1 MMDYFIEAS
10 SKFNYKSFQ
19 TSPPPPPTVLNS
31 VKKRKKVWF
40 IFKGEAKIIHGNNM
54 TKTNNPEKFK
64 ILKKKRKERTSKI
77 WLELMV
83 CDYTK
88 HFFC

>member
-1 MMDYFIEAS
+1 MIDYFIEAC

-19 TSPPPPPTVLNS
+19 IFPPPTLLYS
-31 VKKRKKVWF
+31 IKKRKKVRF

-54 TKTNNPEKFK
+54 TKTTNPEKFK
-64 ILKKKRKERTSKI
+64 IFKKKREEKTSKI

-83 CDYTK
+83 YDYTK